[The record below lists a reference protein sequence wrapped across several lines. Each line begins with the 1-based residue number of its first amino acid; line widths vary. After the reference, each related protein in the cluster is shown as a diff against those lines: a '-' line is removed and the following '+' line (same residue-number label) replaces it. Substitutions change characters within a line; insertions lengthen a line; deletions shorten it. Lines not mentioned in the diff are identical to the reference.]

1 MNILIEY
8 LFRGFGV
15 WENMVDLYYMWNLIK
30 EKYLFQNK
38 PWNLLLGVLSGCN
51 IWNIFTLSYLYL
63 CFRCIQHH

>member
-15 WENMVDLYYMWNLIK
+15 WENMEDLYYMWNLIK

-51 IWNIFTLSYLYL
+51 IWNIFT
-63 CFRCIQHH
+63 